1 MLLKGKETVLQREHE
16 PWEQNEDLDEEQE
29 LVATEHRDD
38 KEPNV
43 TGEEELSMETTEDD
57 PSRVLDEFGE
67 DVASSAAERNR

>member
-1 MLLKGKETVLQREHE
+1 MQREHE